1 MNKEDMKEIQQ
12 NISTIQQHTEYA
24 ITFWFDEDMGGFRIE
39 LRHEAETI
47 DDLLMGPFQT
57 TGEIAACLQGMAEFS
72 GYAHGIF
79 GGAK

>member
-1 MNKEDMKEIQQ
+1 MNEEDMKEIKQA
-12 NISTIQQHTEYA
+12 ISTIQQHTEYA

-39 LRHEAETI
+39 LLHRAETI
-47 DDLLMGPFQT
+47 DDRLMGPFQT
-57 TGEIAACLQGMAEFS
+57 TGEIAACLQGRAEFS